1 MTIVLDPQAVRDGW
15 QYADSARAEVQDARR
30 STTEAAGHDLAE
42 LAATLTDAAG
52 DLDGVL
58 GVVLGVI
65 AEHHA
70 EVETCI
76 ADFEAS
82 DGNSAGEFHGL
93 AR

>member
-15 QYADSARAEVQDARR
+15 QYADSARSEVQDARSR
-30 STTEAAGHDLAE
+30 TAEAAGHGMAD
-42 LAATLTDAAG
+42 LAATLTDAAS

-65 AEHHA
+65 AEHHTNT
-70 EVETCI
+70 ETCI
-76 ADFEAS
+76 ADFRAS

>member
-1 MTIVLDPQAVRDGW
+1 MTIVLNPQAVRDGW
-15 QYADSARAEVQDARR
+15 QYVDSARAEVQDARGR
-30 STTEAAGHDLAE
+30 TTEAAGHDMAD

-58 GVVLGVI
+58 SVVLGVI
-65 AEHHA
+65 AEHHTN
-70 EVETCI
+70 VKTCI
-76 ADFEAS
+76 ADFTVS